1 MRVLTL
7 FHYYLLIDNGFSHK
21 QVVEFKLIDQRIL
34 DRKLEHI
41 RIVVE
46 EDVDFPDNCSKIYNG
61 IRLIHQAYP
70 GINLDDVDLSID
82 FLGYNLK
89 YPIMITGMT
98 GGNPGVKEINKMLA
112 LIADEYGIA
121 IGVGSQRAMILHRN
135 DDEIRRSYRVVRET
149 ARNVPVIGNI
159 GANTLHDLSISEILD
174 IVQYLEADALAI
186 HFNPAQ
192 EAIQPE
198 GDTRF
203 SRNILD
209 KIAELLDALP
219 VPIIV
224 KEVGNGL
231 SYETVKKLHGVGIN
245 YFDVAGACGTNW
257 ILVEKYRSN
266 NEVRKKIAEDL
277 SNWGIPTPYAVVEAR
292 SAAPSSFII
301 ASGGVWSGLRAVINI
316 ALGANMVG
324 LAKPLIKNLM
334 KGGIKQARLFMKTF
348 IEEMRIV
355 SFLIG
360 VDNLDKLHRS
370 PIVLPSDMLN
380 YMKQRGLDHLVY
392 GEARRFIK

>member
-1 MRVLTL
+1 M
-7 FHYYLLIDNGFSHK
+7 IDHK
-21 QVVEFKLIDQRIL
+21 IL
-34 DRKLEHI
+34 DRKLEHL

-46 EDVDFPDNCSKIYNG
+46 RDVDFPDNCSEIYNG

-70 GINLDDVDLSID
+70 GINLDNVDLSID
-82 FLGYNLK
+82 FLGYKLK

-98 GGNPGVKEINKMLA
+98 GGHPGVKEINKTLA

-121 IGVGSQRAMILHRN
+121 IGVGSQRAMIIYN
-135 DDEIRRSYRVVRET
+135 DNEDIRRSYRIVRET

-159 GANTLHDLSISEILD
+159 GANTLHDLSINEILD

-186 HFNPAQ
+186 HLNPAQ

-203 SRNILD
+203 SRDITD
-209 KIAELLDALP
+209 KIVELLDVLP
-219 VPIIV
+219 VPIII

-231 SYETVKKLHGVGIN
+231 SYETVKELHGIGIN

-257 ILVEKYRSN
+257 VLVEKYRSN
-266 NEVRKKIAEDL
+266 NEVRIRIAEDL

-292 SAAPSSFII
+292 SAAPSSFIV
-301 ASGGVWSGLRAVINI
+301 ASGGVWNGLRAVINI
-316 ALGANMVG
+316 VLGANMVG
-324 LAKPLIKNLM
+324 LAKPVIKNLLV
-334 KGGIKQARLFMKTF
+334 GGLKQVRLFMKTF

-360 VDNLDKLHRS
+360 ADKLDKLHKA
-370 PIVLPSDMLN
+370 PVVLPSNMLD
-380 YMKQRGLDHLVY
+380 YLKQRGIDYQVY
-392 GEARRFIK
+392 EETRRFIQ